1 MTANAT
7 VTANE
12 PRIGADPVRAGPAGA
27 DPLVA
32 TAAALRSAFDQSFAV
47 SAASKLE
54 RLENLLA
61 IRVGGDPYVLRL
73 SQISGLYVDRKIVA
87 VPSPVVQLLGIV
99 GLRGVMSPV
108 YDLAAL
114 LGYPPVASP
123 RWMVFAGGSQPVG
136 LAFEGFEAHVQVPEA
151 SSSNDEDRAANAVV
165 ARQHTSGSVRV
176 AGALR
181 LIIQIAS
188 VVETIRNN
196 HS

>member
-1 MTANAT
+1 

-12 PRIGADPVRAGPAGA
+12 PRIGADPVVG
-27 DPLVA
+27 
-32 TAAALRSAFDQSFAV
+32 TAAALRSSFDQSFAV
-47 SAASKLE
+47 AAAAKLE
-54 RLENLLA
+54 RLEGLLA

-73 SQISGLYVDRKIVA
+73 SQISGLYADRRIVA
-87 VPSPVVQLLGIV
+87 VPSPVTELLGIV
-99 GLRGVMSPV
+99 GLRGAMLPV

-114 LGYPPVASP
+114 LRYPPAASP
-123 RWMVFAGGSQPVG
+123 RWMVFARGPQPVG
-136 LAFEGFEAHVQVPEA
+136 FAFEGFDAHVQVSED
-151 SSSNDEDRAANAVV
+151 SLVGDEDRPASAVV
-165 ARQHTSGSVRV
+165 TREHACGSVRV

>member
-1 MTANAT
+1 VVETAP
-7 VTANE
+7 VIGTA
-12 PRIGADPVRAGPAGA
+12 PVVG
-27 DPLVA
+27 
-32 TAAALRSAFDQSFAV
+32 TAAALRSAFDESFAV
-47 SAASKLE
+47 AAASKLE
-54 RLENLLA
+54 RLEGLLA

-73 SQISGLYVDRKIVA
+73 SQITGLYADRRIVA

-99 GLRGVMSPV
+99 GLRGMMSPV

-114 LGYPPVASP
+114 LRYPPAVSP
-123 RWMVFAGGSQPVG
+123 RWMVLAGGSQPVG
-136 LAFEGFEAHVQVPEA
+136 FAFEGFDAHVQVSEA
-151 SSSNDEDRAANAVV
+151 SLVSGEDQPVGAVTT
-165 ARQHTSGSVRV
+165 RQHARGSIRV